1 MREGP
6 HLHPR
11 QHPPS
16 PPHRRPLNLRLSAC
30 APRRRVNCTFILQK
44 QKTKVT
50 VPGKV
55 GWTLLE
61 TAQHHNLPVHGCAA
75 DPNWDVVKGT
85 HGEGPAS
92 LEDHVVV
99 AREYF
104 EKIGPP
110 VHDEWQLI
118 QFEPNKTPTSAA
130 ARATLPPPTL
140 VGRRARR
147 SPSLTRS
154 MRRSRLAACITLTKD
169 LDGITVVVPATN
181 VHMTNCATPRS
192 PPPSPSP
199 RRRLTAAHVARR
211 AQIRDGRPR
220 HIGEG
225 ISSEGPEVRRV
236 TNLIGGADVSVSVVA
251 AQLL

>member
-1 MREGP
+1 M
-6 HLHPR
+6 
-11 QHPPS
+11 
-16 PPHRRPLNLRLSAC
+16 
-30 APRRRVNCTFILQK
+30 NCTFILQK

-118 QFEPNKTPTSAA
+118 QFEPNKTPTSA
-130 ARATLPPPTL
+130 PPAPPLHPPRGVACTAHTPFPAL
-140 VGRRARR
+140 R
-147 SPSLTRS
+147 S
-154 MRRSRLAACITLTKD
+154 SRLAACITLTKD

-181 VHMTNCATPRS
+181 VHMTNCATRR
-192 PPPSPSP
+192 PP
-199 RRRLTAAHVARR
+199 AAR
-211 AQIRDGRPR
+211 A
-220 HIGEG
+220 
-225 ISSEGPEVRRV
+225 
-236 TNLIGGADVSVSVVA
+236 AD
-251 AQLL
+251 